1 MRACPMRRD
10 LVRWIAP
17 PQKKIGYTKARLQ
30 RELLHAARSWRK
42 IGIGAR
48 LSSMGCGASKD
59 ASVTLTDAPVKG
71 TAPSKGEPLPTPKK
85 PLPSHPGMLKQPSG
99 AAGTSSTAPAAATA
113 HPASLR
119 MAHPASL
126 SSQPHEPAQDR
137 GSTSSGS
144 SAGNPAGKSSRKSS
158 RRGASFSQS
167 IVNKLGKGSIVGQV
181 IGRAAEL
188 VEDSKY
194 NIDEA
199 AIISIQKMWR
209 GKEASERVERMRVEV
224 EVTNE
229 ASVRPHSPHSA
240 RTLTLTLTTDP
251 HN

>member
-1 MRACPMRRD
+1 MRRPC
-10 LVRWIAP
+10 A
-17 PQKKIGYTKARLQ
+17 
-30 RELLHAARSWRK
+30 E
-42 IGIGAR
+42 
-48 LSSMGCGASKD
+48 
-59 ASVTLTDAPVKG
+59 
-71 TAPSKGEPLPTPKK
+71 
-85 PLPSHPGMLKQPSG
+85 
-99 AAGTSSTAPAAATA
+99 
-113 HPASLR
+113 SLR
-119 MAHPASL
+119 AVFA
-126 SSQPHEPAQDR
+126 
-137 GSTSSGS
+137 
-144 SAGNPAGKSSRKSS
+144 
-158 RRGASFSQS
+158 RRA
-167 IVNKLGKGSIVGQV
+167 LELVGQV

-240 RTLTLTLTTDP
+240 HTLTLTLTKDP

>member
-1 MRACPMRRD
+1 
-10 LVRWIAP
+10 
-17 PQKKIGYTKARLQ
+17 
-30 RELLHAARSWRK
+30 
-42 IGIGAR
+42 
-48 LSSMGCGASKD
+48 
-59 ASVTLTDAPVKG
+59 
-71 TAPSKGEPLPTPKK
+71 
-85 PLPSHPGMLKQPSG
+85 
-99 AAGTSSTAPAAATA
+99 
-113 HPASLR
+113 

-126 SSQPHEPAQDR
+126 GSHAHETAQDR

-167 IVNKLGKGSIVGQV
+167 IFNKLGKGSIVGQV

-194 NIDEA
+194 NLDEA

-229 ASVRPHSPHSA
+229 ASVRTHSPHSA
-240 RTLTLTLTTDP
+240 HTLTLTLTTDP

>member
-30 RELLHAARSWRK
+30 RELLHAARRWRK
-42 IGIGAR
+42 IGIRAR

-113 HPASLR
+113 HPASQCD
-119 MAHPASL
+119 AAC
-126 SSQPHEPAQDR
+126 SSMYHRNDDC
-137 GSTSSGS
+137 
-144 SAGNPAGKSSRKSS
+144 
-158 RRGASFSQS
+158 RR
-167 IVNKLGKGSIVGQV
+167 
-181 IGRAAEL
+181 
-188 VEDSKY
+188 
-194 NIDEA
+194 
-199 AIISIQKMWR
+199 
-209 GKEASERVERMRVEV
+209 
-224 EVTNE
+224 
-229 ASVRPHSPHSA
+229 
-240 RTLTLTLTTDP
+240 
-251 HN
+251 